1 MTLPSKYR
9 SPNSRDFSIAYFI
22 FLVIFFGGIAIGIYL
37 GILNAVEKY
46 GPAFLYGWTIQNII
60 LVIGFSAISVL
71 AVLISRQT
79 FSHIIGVPW
88 QNMNQIQKFISIIG
102 SKYLLFV
109 ILAAGF
115 LFVAILSGSTP

>member
-9 SPNSRDFSIAYFI
+9 SPNSRDFHTAYFI

-37 GILNAVEKY
+37 GILNAIEKY
-46 GPAFLYGWTIQNII
+46 GPAFLDGWTIQNII
-60 LVIGFSAISVL
+60 LVVGFSAIIIL

-88 QNMNQIQKFISIIG
+88 HNMNQIQKFVSVFG
-102 SKYLLFV
+102 SRYLLFV
-109 ILAAGF
+109 ILAAGL